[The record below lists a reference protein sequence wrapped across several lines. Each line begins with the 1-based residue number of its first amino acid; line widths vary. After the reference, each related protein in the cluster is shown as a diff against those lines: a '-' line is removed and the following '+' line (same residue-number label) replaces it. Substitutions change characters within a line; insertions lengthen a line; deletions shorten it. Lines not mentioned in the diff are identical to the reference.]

1 MIIVL
6 SAGGSASVLGSGRD
20 DARAKDAPRNGAAGV
35 DSRSGGVAHAP
46 LREASVAIS
55 RRSRTTEAARARAT
69 ASTLRRGA
77 SRAEV
82 TKGRVSLA
90 PSFHHGE
97 AAVSGQTGPFFSRR
111 KLTQPPLT
119 RTISA
124 ARESAE
130 SPAPSTPVPPSR
142 PGTRC
147 GRRRRRPRLEARAP
161 FRALVSLEETDAR
174 PRAPD
179 PARFARRCDGCEAR
193 TRRRDG
199 AGAPPR
205 TTRLRWS
212 TPPSWTRSQARRPW
226 RRSIR
231 PSRTSTRPRA
241 CGTSPRSSTRPPRRR
256 SRRAARGFALQRR

>member
-82 TKGRVSLA
+82 TKGLPR
-90 PSFHHGE
+90 
-97 AAVSGQTGPFFSRR
+97 AVISSRRSRGLGPNWTIFFSSQADATTADEDDLGSARKRR
-111 KLTQPPLT
+111 VT
-119 RTISA
+119 SA
-124 ARESAE
+124 VDA
-130 SPAPSTPVPPSR
+130 VPPSR

-212 TPPSWTRSQARRPW
+212 TPPSWTRSRARRPW

>member
-1 MIIVL
+1 MSATSVGREHEKPRGRPEDPRDGSRCASRARPRAREESAVSVVSKLSRPGLLDSNTTGNMIIVL

-111 KLTQPPLT
+111 WQTQPPLT

-161 FRALVSLEETDAR
+161 FRALVSL
-174 PRAPD
+174 
-179 PARFARRCDGCEAR
+179 
-193 TRRRDG
+193 
-199 AGAPPR
+199 
-205 TTRLRWS
+205 
-212 TPPSWTRSQARRPW
+212 
-226 RRSIR
+226 
-231 PSRTSTRPRA
+231 
-241 CGTSPRSSTRPPRRR
+241 
-256 SRRAARGFALQRR
+256 